1 MHPQNDPSLWQWQQT
16 DRGRYLTCSL
26 LAKWPHGFFTSHFQ
40 GCHPRQ
46 LVQYLHPQ
54 AKVYWLKQIHSNI
67 IVTTSQIDSCERQLE
82 GDGIITESPL
92 QSVWCASA
100 DCTPVL
106 IASPDTGRV
115 MAIHS
120 GWRGSAKEIVPKAIS
135 LMTSLGC
142 KKENLLFALGP
153 AIHGKVYQ
161 VDENVALEV
170 LKTVIKNSSS
180 SAEILQ
186 IAYENQLAYPD
197 SLPGKVRLHVSAVI
211 CQQILQQGIDSSQIA
226 MAPYCTYQDASD
238 FFSYRRSGEKKVQ
251 YSGIVSI

>member
-1 MHPQNDPSLWQWQQT
+1 MHLWNNPSLWQWQQT

-26 LAKWPHGFFTSHFQ
+26 LAKWPHGFFTSHFH

-46 LVQYLHPQ
+46 LVQYLHPR
-54 AKVYWLKQIHSNI
+54 AKVYYLKQIHSNI
-67 IVTTSQIDSCERQLE
+67 LFTTTQIESSETQLE
-82 GDGIITESPL
+82 GDGIVTDSPL

-106 IASPDTGRV
+106 IASPDTGKV

-135 LMTSLGC
+135 LMASLGC

-153 AIHGKVYQ
+153 AIHGKIYQ
-161 VDENVALEV
+161 VDENVALQV
-170 LKTVIKNSSS
+170 LKTVIKHTSSS
-180 SAEILQ
+180 SEILH
-186 IAYENQLAYPD
+186 IAYENQLVYPD
-197 SLPGKVRLHVSAVI
+197 FSPGKVRLHVSAVI
-211 CQQILQQGIDSSQIA
+211 YQQIVQQGIDSSQIA
-226 MAPYCTYQDASD
+226 IAPYCTYQDSSD
-238 FFSYRRSGEKKVQ
+238 FFSYRRTGEKKVQ